1 MRMSQRVIFKRSI
14 LIIQKLRSKPATFE
28 EISSYLSQES
38 EIFDE
43 DFSISIST
51 FSRDISM
58 INNLFHINI
67 SYNFSSKKY
76 ELDDAAISKA
86 TNRLIETF
94 YIFDA
99 LMIKERLDNC
109 IDINPFQSAG
119 TENLYN
125 IIKAIHNKTLLT
137 FTYQKF
143 NAEEPFIERTVEP
156 YGVKEFRNWWFL
168 LGKDLKDNKL
178 KNFGFDRM
186 SNLKYSSRTFTKDPN
201 FSISEYYKHSFGI
214 TVPENR
220 TPEEIILIVTGEEI
234 NYIKTKPLHHSQ
246 KIIKEEK
253 DRLKMSLFVY
263 ITWELVAELRGK
275 GNYIKVISPDSLRK
289 NLNKYKYN
297 DLF

>member
-14 LIIQKLRSKPATFE
+14 LIIQKLKSKPATFE
-28 EISSYLSQES
+28 EISSYLAQES
-38 EIFDE
+38 ELLDE

-67 SYNFSSKKY
+67 YYNFSTKKY
-76 ELDDAAISKA
+76 VLDDSSLSGIL
-86 TNRLIETF
+86 NRLIDAF
-94 YIFDA
+94 NIFDA
-99 LMIKERLDNC
+99 LMMKERIDHC
-109 IDINPFQSAG
+109 VDINSAHSEG
-119 TENLYN
+119 SEFLYK
-125 IIKAIHNKTLLT
+125 IIKSIKNKHIVT

-143 NAEEPFIERTVEP
+143 NSQTPLVERTVEP

-178 KNFGFDRM
+178 KNFGFDRIQ
-186 SNLKYSSRTFTKDPN
+186 NLKFSSRPFEIDPN
-201 FSISEYYKHSFGI
+201 FNISEYYKHSFGI

-220 TPEEIILIVTGEEI
+220 SPEEIILTITGEEI
-234 NYIKTKPLHHSQ
+234 NYIKTKPIHHSQ
-246 KIIKEEK
+246 KIIKEDK
-253 DRLKMSLFVY
+253 NRLKISLFVY
-263 ITWELVAELRGK
+263 ITWELITELRGK
-275 GNYIKVISPDSLRK
+275 GDYIKVISPDSLRK